1 MRYFRAAA
9 GGLLLLGLTADVYGQ
24 GRGGSRAYAATG
36 GDPKLPPVQMFVP
49 GFSVRELPVTL
60 TNLTNVIYAPD
71 GRLFAAGYDGRLHV
85 LRDRDGDGLEE
96 STATI
101 WDRTS
106 DDYALGMLFHDGAL
120 YALFRAEIARFVDRD
135 GDGVPETRETVAKDW
150 DDPAL
155 AGSRRISHRRV
166 DYALG
171 LARGEDGSFYV
182 SMGNAAPTRAYMLDE
197 TGRSHYAPT
206 MRRGC
211 VLRIHPGGKVEQI
224 ASGVRYLMSLQINR
238 HGDLFGSDQ
247 EGATWLPNG
256 NPFDELLHLQP
267 GRHYGFPS
275 RHPRHLPS
283 VIDEPSVVDYAPQ
296 HQSICGF
303 RFNDPPQPG
312 RGFGPAWWEGDAIV
326 TGESRGKLYRTKVV
340 RTAAGY
346 VGQNQQIAAIQALP
360 VDCAFSPA
368 GDLVVATHSGLP
380 DWGSGPDGIGRI
392 FKITF
397 SEPRAANPV
406 VVYARTPGETV
417 VEFDRPVDARSREAW
432 KAGTSMEAGRYVVA
446 GERYEKIRP
455 GYAVVQAQ
463 RGAPRM
469 KLAVD
474 DVEFSP
480 DGRSATIRAARRD
493 EALVYAVSARNA
505 GRTRSPGRAG
515 TLPQEPD
522 VDLAH
527 DLSGVDAEW
536 RGSAVGPV
544 GAARW
549 SGWLPHLDLEVAAA
563 LLAPAQSWSIA
574 TQKLRARGVLT
585 LRTQLDLSQ
594 MLRPATQPGSVLGF
608 EYPPEEVTL
617 TFAANGP
624 LRLRPGTDA
633 SVERLNAN
641 TSRLVVRAARA
652 WLPIELELET
662 GAHPE
667 PRLEVSWF
675 TAEDSR
681 ARALPLHRMLI
692 PWARPAAQM
701 VGTPRVPELA
711 GGNWQKGRELYF
723 GAAACHACHA
733 TRGEGRP
740 TGPDLSN
747 LVHRDYASVLKDIM
761 APSAT
766 LNPDYLGY
774 TVQLKDGTSRTGF
787 VTREGNGD
795 VKFTDAGGVAE
806 LIPRER
812 VGEIQPM
819 AKSLMPE
826 GLLDALNPDELR
838 DLMTFLLT
846 DRP

>member
-1 MRYFRAAA
+1 
-9 GGLLLLGLTADVYGQ
+9 
-24 GRGGSRAYAATG
+24 
-36 GDPKLPPVQMFVP
+36 
-49 GFSVRELPVTL
+49 
-60 TNLTNVIYAPD
+60 
-71 GRLFAAGYDGRLHV
+71 
-85 LRDRDGDGLEE
+85 
-96 STATI
+96 
-101 WDRTS
+101 
-106 DDYALGMLFHDGAL
+106 
-120 YALFRAEIARFVDRD
+120 
-135 GDGVPETRETVAKDW
+135 
-150 DDPAL
+150 
-155 AGSRRISHRRV
+155 
-166 DYALG
+166 
-171 LARGEDGSFYV
+171 
-182 SMGNAAPTRAYMLDE
+182 
-197 TGRSHYAPT
+197 
-206 MRRGC
+206 
-211 VLRIHPGGKVEQI
+211 
-224 ASGVRYLMSLQINR
+224 
-238 HGDLFGSDQ
+238 
-247 EGATWLPNG
+247 
-256 NPFDELLHLQP
+256 
-267 GRHYGFPS
+267 
-275 RHPRHLPS
+275 
-283 VIDEPSVVDYAPQ
+283 
-296 HQSICGF
+296 
-303 RFNDPPQPG
+303 
-312 RGFGPAWWEGDAIV
+312 
-326 TGESRGKLYRTKVV
+326 
-340 RTAAGY
+340 
-346 VGQNQQIAAIQALP
+346 
-360 VDCAFSPA
+360 
-368 GDLVVATHSGLP
+368 
-380 DWGSGPDGIGRI
+380 
-392 FKITF
+392 
-397 SEPRAANPV
+397 
-406 VVYARTPGETV
+406 
-417 VEFDRPVDARSREAW
+417 
-432 KAGTSMEAGRYVVA
+432 
-446 GERYEKIRP
+446 
-455 GYAVVQAQ
+455 
-463 RGAPRM
+463 
-469 KLAVD
+469 
-474 DVEFSP
+474 
-480 DGRSATIRAARRD
+480 
-493 EALVYAVSARNA
+493 
-505 GRTRSPGRAG
+505 
-515 TLPQEPD
+515 
-522 VDLAH
+522 
-527 DLSGVDAEW
+527 
-536 RGSAVGPV
+536 
-544 GAARW
+544 
-549 SGWLPHLDLEVAAA
+549 
-563 LLAPAQSWSIA
+563 
-574 TQKLRARGVLT
+574 
-585 LRTQLDLSQ
+585 